1 LIVREMPWSK
11 ERRQARAQRQREALI
26 NDPRTARISAG
37 ALMAWSFVLVPIGFD
52 IPKNRFPV
60 LAICAAIAFVVGYVV
75 LVRMS
80 VADGGDDLVRLSL
93 LGLLAAIALGT
104 GIGYGS
110 YWYLLF
116 VLLAMSCA
124 VALPAP
130 GPAMLGFLGTTVVL
144 TVVASHDPR
153 VSSYASSAAMSGFIV
168 WLMRRLFGTI
178 AMLQQVREEL
188 AVTAVADER
197 LRFARDLHDLLGHTL
212 SLIVVKS
219 EVVRRLAHSDPD
231 AAAREAADIE
241 TVGRN
246 ALTEIRQAV
255 SGYREQGL
263 AAELEQ
269 AQRALTAAGVGA
281 TVRTTGAPYPQAVD
295 VVAGWLV
302 REGVTNVIR
311 HSRARRCDIEVRRVG
326 EEIVATVEDDGI
338 GAGTGF
344 SAGNGL
350 AGLTERAELI
360 GGRVTARPV
369 RRGFR
374 LEAVMPTA
382 ES

>member
-1 LIVREMPWSK
+1 MPWSA
-11 ERRQARAQRQREALI
+11 ERRRARAERQRQTAI
-26 NDPRTARISAG
+26 NDPRAASISAS
-37 ALMAWSFVLVPIGFD
+37 AMMAWSFVLVPIGFD
-52 IPKNRFPV
+52 IPITRFPV
-60 LAICAAIAFVVGYVV
+60 LAAGAAIAFELSYIL
-75 LVRMS
+75 LVRMA
-80 VADGGDDLVRLSL
+80 VADRGDDRVRWSL
-93 LGLLAAIALGT
+93 LALLAAIALGT

-116 VLLAMSCA
+116 ILVSMSCA

-130 GPAMLGFLGTTVVL
+130 GPAMLGFFGATAVL
-144 TVVASHDPR
+144 TVIASHDPH

-178 AMLQQVREEL
+178 SMLQQVRQEL
-188 AVTAVADER
+188 ALTAVADER

-241 TVGRN
+241 TVGRT

-255 SGYREQGL
+255 SGYREQSL

-269 AQRALTAAGVGA
+269 AQRALTAAGVGVI
-281 TVRTTGAPYPQAVD
+281 VRTSGAPYPQAVD

-311 HSRARRCDIEVRRVG
+311 HSHARRCDIEIRRVG
-326 EEIVATVEDDGI
+326 DEIVATVQDNGI

-350 AGLTERAELI
+350 AGLTERAESI
-360 GGRVTARPV
+360 GGRVTAKPGRF
-369 RRGFR
+369 GFR
-374 LEAVMPTA
+374 LEAVMPA
-382 ES
+382 GES

>member
-1 LIVREMPWSK
+1 VAFIALARMAVAERGDYRVRWSLL
-11 ERRQARAQRQREALI
+11 ALL
-26 NDPRTARISAG
+26 G
-37 ALMAWSFVLVPIGFD
+37 
-52 IPKNRFPV
+52 
-60 LAICAAIAFVVGYVV
+60 AIAV
-75 LVRMS
+75 
-80 VADGGDDLVRLSL
+80 
-93 LGLLAAIALGT
+93 GT

-110 YWYLLF
+110 YWFLLF
-116 VLLAMSCA
+116 ILVAMACA

-130 GPAMLGFLGTTVVL
+130 GPAMVGFLGTTVVL
-144 TVVASHDPR
+144 TVIASHDPH

-178 AMLQQVREEL
+178 SVLQQVRQEL
-188 AVTAVADER
+188 ALSAVADER

-231 AAAREAADIE
+231 AAAQEAADIE
-241 TVGRN
+241 TVGRT

-269 AQRALTAAGVGA
+269 AQRALSAAGVVA
-281 TVRTTGAPYPQAVD
+281 TVRTSGAPYPQAVD

-326 EEIVATVEDDGI
+326 EEIVATVQDDGI
-338 GAGTGF
+338 GARTGF

-350 AGLTERAELI
+350 TGLTERAESV
-360 GGRVTARPV
+360 GGRVTSRSG
-369 RRGFR
+369 RLGFR
-374 LEAVMPTA
+374 LEAVMPA
-382 ES
+382 GDA